1 MKKIAKSILAM
12 ALAAVLAIGT
22 SPAVFAQEAEGN
34 VSRAEFVSMVSEYCD
49 FGEAGNPSFS
59 DLTTNSPYYEAVAKA
74 YSAGIVTGY
83 NGMFYP
89 DAPVTVQEAAAILC
103 RAYVLDASNTEAYKA
118 YADSSDIS
126 SWATEYISSL
136 SEKKF
141 LGASSENML
150 LPKSGITAEKAKSM
164 IENIEN
170 NLLQIIGDDG
180 SIKSIACADV
190 AYEEDGTICI
200 CGSFTFRALQAA
212 IPVLW
217 PEKVPVKADI
227 YVEGP
232 YSDGVEEALDEILG
246 EGNYKIGSRAQNNL
260 FYNFTVTD
268 NQSGNKAEITVNT
281 DVYPE
286 NFFELKVKVK
296 GKTATE
302 EEIKTFKSKRAELA
316 KILVEG
322 NLSTLFTVEH

>member
-1 MKKIAKSILAM
+1 MKKFAKSILAM
-12 ALAAVLAIGT
+12 ALAAVLTIGA
-22 SPAVFAQEAEGN
+22 SPAVFAQESEGN

-49 FGEAGNPSFS
+49 FGTAEMSNFS
-59 DLTTNSPYYEAVAKA
+59 DVASDSPYYEAVAKA

-89 DAPVTVQEAAAILC
+89 DARVTVQEAAAILC
-103 RAYVLDASNTEAYKA
+103 RAYDLETSNAAADKA

-141 LGASSENML
+141 LGASGENML
-150 LPKSGITAEKAKSM
+150 LPKSGITAEKAKNM

-180 SIKSIACADV
+180 SIKSVSYADV

-217 PEKVPVKADI
+217 PEKVPEKADI

-232 YSDGVEEALDEILG
+232 YSDGVEEALNEILG
-246 EGNYKIGSRAQNNL
+246 EGNYKIGIRAQNNL

-281 DVYPE
+281 AVYPE

-296 GKTATE
+296 GKTATAE
-302 EEIKTFKSKRAELA
+302 ETKTFQSKRAELA
-316 KILVEG
+316 KTLVEG
-322 NLSTLFTVEH
+322 NLSTLFTVK